1 MSTRIDLILD
11 QGADFLTVFNVQA
24 ANGSPVDLSSY
35 TAASQMR
42 TDYLSNTFIQFIMT
56 TNANGDVTMNL
67 PSANTIPITPGRYK
81 YDVEITSPGN
91 VVSRIVEGIIDV
103 SPNMTR

>member
-24 ANGSPVDLSSY
+24 ANGDAVDLSSY
-35 TAASQMR
+35 TAASEMR
-42 TDYLSNTFIQFIMT
+42 KDYISNTYIQFNMST
-56 TNANGDVTMNL
+56 DANGNVTMNL
-67 PSANTIPITPGRYK
+67 PWANTATIVPGRYR
-81 YDVEITSPGN
+81 YDIEITSPSN
-91 VVSRIVEGIIDV
+91 VVSRIVEGVIDV

>member
-24 ANGSPVDLSSY
+24 ANGNAVDLSAY

-42 TDYLSNTFIQFIMT
+42 KDYASNTFVQFTVT

-67 PSANTIPITPGRYK
+67 PASNTISIVPGRYK
-81 YDVEITSPGN
+81 YDIEITSPSN
-91 VVSRIVEGIIDV
+91 VISRIVEGIIDV